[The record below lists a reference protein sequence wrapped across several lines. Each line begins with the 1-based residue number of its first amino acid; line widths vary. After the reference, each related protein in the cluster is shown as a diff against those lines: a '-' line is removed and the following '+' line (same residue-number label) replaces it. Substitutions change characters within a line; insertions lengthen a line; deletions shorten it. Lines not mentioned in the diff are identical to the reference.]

1 MASSSDGE
9 AYKGYFNRVNLALG
23 TSLIVLAGACVVI
36 GLVTGWWTAVQIAG
50 IVVGLPAGL
59 IVTAGAFGNAKR
71 QVVVS
76 AEGVALDGELVPW
89 AQLEPA
95 QELEIIRRTPFFTRR
110 IRQLRLGG
118 EMMLSDEW
126 LKAPDYEAVRERVA
140 DHASIETLVKTES

>member
-76 AEGVALDGELVPW
+76 AEGSRSTASWSPGRSSSPPRSSRSFGGPPSSPVA
-89 AQLEPA
+89 
-95 QELEIIRRTPFFTRR
+95 
-110 IRQLRLGG
+110 
-118 EMMLSDEW
+118 S
-126 LKAPDYEAVRERVA
+126 
-140 DHASIETLVKTES
+140 ASSGSAGR